1 MKTTIE
7 IPDPLMRRAKA
18 AAARRGQSLDDF
30 LSEALADKLKPAS
43 RRSRA
48 GDVPP
53 WMAGFGELHHLGAE
67 TRRIQER
74 IDAECRQIEPED
86 AQ

>member
-7 IPDPLMRRAKA
+7 IPDPLLRRAKA
-18 AAARRGQSLDDF
+18 AAARRGQSLDDC
-30 LSEALADKLKPAS
+30 LSEALAEKLKPAS
-43 RRSRA
+43 SRSSA
-48 GDVPP
+48 GDIPP
-53 WMAGFGELHHLGAE
+53 WMAGFGELRHLGAE
-67 TRRIQER
+67 TRRIRER